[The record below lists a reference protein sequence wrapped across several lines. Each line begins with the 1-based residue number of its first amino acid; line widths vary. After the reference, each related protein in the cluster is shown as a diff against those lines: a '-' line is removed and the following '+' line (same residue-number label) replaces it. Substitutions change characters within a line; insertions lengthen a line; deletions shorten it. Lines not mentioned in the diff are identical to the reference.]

1 MLQTVEAI
9 VEIDG
14 KVRLLEAVHPRQSM
28 RALLTLLGPVEPAP
42 APTQT
47 QTDLHTFAGV
57 LKNSPAFSGDPV
69 QIQRELRDEWD

>member
-14 KVRLLEAVHPRQSM
+14 KVRLLEAVHPSQSM

-47 QTDLHTFAGV
+47 DLHTFAGI
-57 LKNSPAFSGDPV
+57 LKNSSAFSGDPV